1 MLHAERLTCIVDDR
15 PLFAALTLSLA
26 AGELLQVAGD
36 NGAGK
41 TSLLRILCGLA
52 RPESGVVS
60 WQGQP
65 LAKVRES
72 FHRQLLWLGHKP
84 GVNAALTADE
94 NLRFF
99 FPASRLQQRESALA
113 AVGLAGYEDLPLSQL
128 SAGQQRRVA
137 LTRLWLTDAPLWIL
151 DGPRRHGDG
160 NPDPSPGAARP
171 AGGMRHPHHPPAAA
185 AAGLSVAHPA
195 PRRRRWRR
203 AMMRALLARELR
215 LAWRS
220 GAEILNPLWFFLIVI
235 TLFPFGVGA
244 APQLLAQIAP
254 GVVWVVALLAALLV
268 MDRLFRDDWQD
279 GSLEQLMLLPTPLVA
294 VVLVKV
300 VAHWMMSGLPLLIV
314 SPLAALLLGMSLH
327 DAGVLALTLLLGT
340 PTLSFLGAVG
350 VGLTVGLKRGGVLL
364 SLLVLPLAVPLLI
377 FATAACQAAAAGLPV
392 SGYLAMLAAFL
403 TASATLCPFATAA
416 ALRLTVR

>member
-151 DGPRRHGDG
+151 DEPFTALDATAMETLTRRLEQHAGRGDAPSSPPTSRCGRWAVRCAPCASAATLEAGNDACAVGP
-160 NPDPSPGAARP
+160 
-171 AGGMRHPHHPPAAA
+171 
-185 AAGLSVAHPA
+185 
-195 PRRRRWRR
+195 
-203 AMMRALLARELR
+203 ELR

-254 GVVWVVALLAALLV
+254 GVVWVAALLAALLV

-350 VGLTVGLKRGGVLL
+350 
-364 SLLVLPLAVPLLI
+364 LA
-377 FATAACQAAAAGLPV
+377 
-392 SGYLAMLAAFL
+392 
-403 TASATLCPFATAA
+403 
-416 ALRLTVR
+416 

>member
-151 DGPRRHGDG
+151 DEPFTALDATAMETLTRRLEQHARQGDAPSSPPTSRCGRWAVRCAPCASAATLEAGNDACAVGPGTAPGVAQRGGD
-160 NPDPSPGAARP
+160 PQSALVLSDR
-171 AGGMRHPHHPPAAA
+171 HHPVSVRRRRRAA
-185 AAGLSVAHPA
+185 AAGADCAGRGVD
-195 PRRRRWRR
+195 RR
-203 AMMRALLARELR
+203 AAGGAAGDGSVVSRR
-215 LAWRS
+215 LAGRFP
-220 GAEILNPLWFFLIVI
+220 GATDAPADAAGGGGAGEGGCPLDDER
-235 TLFPFGVGA
+235 PA
-244 APQLLAQIAP
+244 AADR
-254 GVVWVVALLAALLV
+254 LAA
-268 MDRLFRDDWQD
+268 
-279 GSLEQLMLLPTPLVA
+279 
-294 VVLVKV
+294 
-300 VAHWMMSGLPLLIV
+300 
-314 SPLAALLLGMSLH
+314 
-327 DAGVLALTLLLGT
+327 
-340 PTLSFLGAVG
+340 
-350 VGLTVGLKRGGVLL
+350 GG
-364 SLLVLPLAVPLLI
+364 
-377 FATAACQAAAAGLPV
+377 AAAGDE
-392 SGYLAMLAAFL
+392 
-403 TASATLCPFATAA
+403 SA
-416 ALRLTVR
+416 

>member
-137 LTRLWLTDAPLWIL
+137 RTRLWLTDAPL
-151 DGPRRHGDG
+151 
-160 NPDPSPGAARP
+160 
-171 AGGMRHPHHPPAAA
+171 
-185 AAGLSVAHPA
+185 
-195 PRRRRWRR
+195 
-203 AMMRALLARELR
+203 
-215 LAWRS
+215 
-220 GAEILNPLWFFLIVI
+220 
-235 TLFPFGVGA
+235 
-244 APQLLAQIAP
+244 
-254 GVVWVVALLAALLV
+254 
-268 MDRLFRDDWQD
+268 
-279 GSLEQLMLLPTPLVA
+279 
-294 VVLVKV
+294 
-300 VAHWMMSGLPLLIV
+300 
-314 SPLAALLLGMSLH
+314 
-327 DAGVLALTLLLGT
+327 
-340 PTLSFLGAVG
+340 
-350 VGLTVGLKRGGVLL
+350 
-364 SLLVLPLAVPLLI
+364 
-377 FATAACQAAAAGLPV
+377 
-392 SGYLAMLAAFL
+392 
-403 TASATLCPFATAA
+403 
-416 ALRLTVR
+416 

>member
-15 PLFAALTLSLA
+15 PLFAELTLSLA

-151 DGPRRHGDG
+151 DEPLTAIDKQGVAELISLFEQHAQR
-160 NPDPSPGAARP
+160 
-171 AGGMRHPHHPPAAA
+171 GGMVLLTTHQDL
-185 AAGLSVAHPA
+185 AGVSQTVGKI
-195 PRRRRWRR
+195 
-203 AMMRALLARELR
+203 R
-215 LAWRS
+215 LA
-220 GAEILNPLWFFLIVI
+220 E
-235 TLFPFGVGA
+235 
-244 APQLLAQIAP
+244 
-254 GVVWVVALLAALLV
+254 
-268 MDRLFRDDWQD
+268 
-279 GSLEQLMLLPTPLVA
+279 
-294 VVLVKV
+294 
-300 VAHWMMSGLPLLIV
+300 
-314 SPLAALLLGMSLH
+314 H
-327 DAGVLALTLLLGT
+327 DAG
-340 PTLSFLGAVG
+340 
-350 VGLTVGLKRGGVLL
+350 
-364 SLLVLPLAVPLLI
+364 SL
-377 FATAACQAAAAGLPV
+377 
-392 SGYLAMLAAFL
+392 
-403 TASATLCPFATAA
+403 
-416 ALRLTVR
+416 

>member
-26 AGELLQVAGD
+26 AGELLQIAGD

-60 WQGQP
+60 WQGQL

-113 AVGLAGYEDLPLSQL
+113 AVGLVGYEDLPLSQL

-151 DGPRRHGDG
+151 DDPFTALDATAMETLTRRLEQH
-160 NPDPSPGAARP
+160 ARQGGCAILTTHQP
-171 AGGMRHPHHPPAAA
+171 LRPLGCPLRTLRLGGEAGG
-185 AAGLSVAHPA
+185 G
-195 PRRRRWRR
+195 
-203 AMMRALLARELR
+203 
-215 LAWRS
+215 
-220 GAEILNPLWFFLIVI
+220 
-235 TLFPFGVGA
+235 
-244 APQLLAQIAP
+244 Q
-254 GVVWVVALLAALLV
+254 
-268 MDRLFRDDWQD
+268 
-279 GSLEQLMLLPTPLVA
+279 
-294 VVLVKV
+294 
-300 VAHWMMSGLPLLIV
+300 
-314 SPLAALLLGMSLH
+314 
-327 DAGVLALTLLLGT
+327 
-340 PTLSFLGAVG
+340 
-350 VGLTVGLKRGGVLL
+350 
-364 SLLVLPLAVPLLI
+364 
-377 FATAACQAAAAGLPV
+377 
-392 SGYLAMLAAFL
+392 
-403 TASATLCPFATAA
+403 
-416 ALRLTVR
+416 